1 MFKTDKK
8 EKATDPLLRIQ
19 AWCAYQERSSFETRR
34 KLKSFGLSAESIEL
48 AIAKLISDN
57 FLNEERFSKAY
68 VAGKF
73 KIKKWGLQ
81 KIKLGLMRHQ
91 VSDYNLQKALSQVDT
106 SIYEAELGTILLKK
120 LATLTKAE
128 HPLQKKQKLYRFAL
142 SKGYESHY
150 IEKILNT
157 LNV

>member
-1 MFKTDKK
+1 MTDKK
-8 EKATDPLLRIQ
+8 EKVTDPLLRIQ
-19 AWCAYQERSSFETRR
+19 SWCAYQERSSFETRR
-34 KLKSFGLSAESIEL
+34 KLKSFGLSSESIEL
-48 AIAKLISDN
+48 VIAQLISDN

-68 VAGKF
+68 VNGKF
-73 KIKKWGLQ
+73 KIKHWGLQ
-81 KIKLGLMRHQ
+81 KIKLGLKQHQ
-91 VSDYNLQKALSQVDT
+91 VSDYNLQKALLQVDA
-106 SIYEAELGTILLKK
+106 SSYEAELENMLLKK

-128 HPLQKKQKLYRFAL
+128 HPLQRKQKLYRFGL